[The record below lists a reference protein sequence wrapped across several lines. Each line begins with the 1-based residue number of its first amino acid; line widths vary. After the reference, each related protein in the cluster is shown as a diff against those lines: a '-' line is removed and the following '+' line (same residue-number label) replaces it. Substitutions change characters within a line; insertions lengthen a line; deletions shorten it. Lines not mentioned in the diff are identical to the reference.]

1 MAHVGGGPTFYA
13 LPFPP
18 LLSPLISFSF
28 LSFPSLR
35 SPPSLFLR
43 ARTPFSRE
51 VREIVQADC
60 ILAWRTRTDSGKR
73 LYRKHG
79 GGDPSVPRVNI
90 PRLSFMYRRWR
101 YIVVKAGDA
110 PGVISIIRFTTF
122 FPPPPPPVEEEVR
135 RGRGKTGR
143 IKRVAAFAIS
153 HAWYRKRG
161 NF

>member
-1 MAHVGGGPTFYA
+1 MEVGRRFT
-13 LPFPP
+13 PFPSP
-18 LLSPLISFSF
+18 PAPSLLSPLVPPSFSF

-43 ARTPFSRE
+43 ARAPFSRE
-51 VREIVQADC
+51 LREEIVQADC

-110 PGVISIIRFTTF
+110 PGDSFDNPF
-122 FPPPPPPVEEEVR
+122 YDLFPSPSSSPRRRPPDEGEEKP
-135 RGRGKTGR
+135 GG
-143 IKRVAAFAIS
+143 
-153 HAWYRKRG
+153 
-161 NF
+161 